1 MFELRCFA
9 ENGEQS
15 KYLQRLDLSYMK
27 VVTLPQELPGGLR
40 ELDLRGTHLLRL
52 PKLPNSLQKLDLS
65 GSLVSES
72 DPPRPS
78 QKQRRRWDRI
88 AIFVASALST
98 LLVLQRTNSNC
109 LQNITVPRVVATYRL
124 RSRAL

>member
-72 DPPRPS
+72 DPPSPKPETEASLGSNRDI
-78 QKQRRRWDRI
+78 RRVGPFD
-88 AIFVASALST
+88 AFGSAE
-98 LLVLQRTNSNC
+98 NE
-109 LQNITVPRVVATYRL
+109 
-124 RSRAL
+124 